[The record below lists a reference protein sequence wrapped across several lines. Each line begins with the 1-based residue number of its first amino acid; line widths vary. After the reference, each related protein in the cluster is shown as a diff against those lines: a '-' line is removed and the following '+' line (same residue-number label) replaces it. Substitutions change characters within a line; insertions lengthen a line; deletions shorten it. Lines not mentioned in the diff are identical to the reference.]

1 MAIIERDVILQGKT
15 ESGQPTLDFPI
26 TRLSNIEAS
35 SDIKSKPEAGDYLP
49 IIDGQD
55 DGMKMVPVETLL
67 PKEDNYVRSNKNF
80 LRNAIFKHPVNRR
93 GKTLY
98 ENTKF
103 NAFGPNTIDL
113 WGLNGNNLGTILV
126 STEDQCLIF
135 STKHMIQ
142 LYQQIKDK
150 DIGSLL
156 GKKVTISALID
167 RNISG
172 DMWIGFCNIDKS
184 DITYQHPNYYISKK
198 LDISPG
204 LQLISYTLDLPE
216 TLEHNI
222 FYGYIQPVTVSPTD
236 DTPITS
242 MKLYGMKVELG
253 DTQTLARMNSD
264 GVWELID
271 DPDYAEEYAYCEKY
285 DLDDYSFV
293 GDYHV
298 NENLI
303 PNWDFRHPMNS
314 QGKTEYGVI
323 DGTNVN
329 FTPLCTIDDW
339 IIDSIGAK
347 VTIKEGCINY
357 KNAIINDST
366 GVHCFFFRKKAK
378 YFPFKKGDLISISLL
393 CKLNNTSSKNLCID
407 FYNDSIEN
415 AYNNGYQYTPVSLE
429 SNKLTLVHIIKE
441 IPSVF
446 NPEDTIKIGFFSD
459 NNVAFDIDIYAIKLE
474 LGSVST
480 LAHLDSNGRYV
491 IHNTNSNMVNS
502 LSNCFDMYYGEYY
515 PINRSNPNLLDNW
528 YFIDPINQ
536 RGQSEYTTR
545 DCYVFDRWKKNAGKS
560 VKVYN
565 GYIQIEGTSLEDYI
579 NLVQYFPNGSAYRNI
594 CLTAS
599 ILYQFETDNP
609 NNSYLFF
616 YNDTTHLSMKNIKL
630 TPSYDNW
637 ELASVSFDI
646 PSDIEKFNV
655 TINASGILKI
665 KAMKLEIGTAQ
676 TLARKIGDNWVL
688 NDPPPNRVLE
698 LQKCQ
703 RYLQRF
709 YGRISSQVFYTNDK
723 IVYPISLNC
732 AMAKKPKLIYND
744 LVVEKVSGGFVEGF
758 IFEVDP
764 LYNYDSYSLNISIA
778 ANKSSHGLSE
788 NTTLNARAMI
798 LLSAEDI

>member
-15 ESGQPTLDFPI
+15 ESGQSTLDFPI

-93 GKTLY
+93 GKTTY
-98 ENTKF
+98 
-103 NAFGPNTIDL
+103 APNVWNGFVPSTIDL
-113 WGLNGNNLGTILV
+113 WGIGTKYTVIID
-126 STEDQCLIF
+126 TENQCLVLKTSNNDHFFQKVIN
-135 STKHMIQ
+135 Q
-142 LYQQIKDK
+142 K
-150 DIGSLL
+150 DIL
-156 GKKVTISALID
+156 GKTITISALID
-167 RNISG
+167 RDIAGNTI
-172 DMWIGFCNIDKS
+172 IGFS
-184 DITYQHPNYYISKK
+184 DTIGNDFTNAVYYSKTFR
-198 LDISPG
+198 DIQPG
-204 LQLISYTLDLPE
+204 LQIISYTVQLPDSL
-216 TLEHNI
+216 TNGRLCA
-222 FYGYIQPVTVSPTD
+222 YIQSVISSDIETAV
-236 DTPITS
+236 S
-242 MKLYGMKVELG
+242 MKIYGMKVELG

-329 FTPLCTIDDW
+329 FTPLYTIDDW

-357 KNAIINDST
+357 KNAIINDSIN
-366 GVHCFFFRKKAK
+366 VHCFFFRKKAK

-393 CKLNNTSSKNLCID
+393 CKLNNTSSKNLYID
-407 FYNDSIEN
+407 FFNDSIEN
-415 AYNNGYQYTPVSLE
+415 AYNNGYQCTPVSLE
-429 SNKLTLVHIIKE
+429 SNKLTLVHIINE

-536 RGQSEYTTR
+536 EEQVSYSIREYIMDRWLLGFNVDSTASVTIHAGEYTE
-545 DCYVFDRWKKNAGKS
+545 WAGYGSWLIQRFPDTHMVGKLATLS
-560 VKVYN
+560 VLFSDGSLVSGSN
-565 GYIQIEGTSLEDYI
+565 IHSITNNIYIVDSYFNIPGLIEGYAQDDETEGI
-579 NLVQYFPNGSAYRNI
+579 WRIVLVNHSA
-594 CLTAS
+594 
-599 ILYQFETDNP
+599 
-609 NNSYLFF
+609 
-616 YNDTTHLSMKNIKL
+616 
-630 TPSYDNW
+630 TP
-637 ELASVSFDI
+637 
-646 PSDIEKFNV
+646 
-655 TINASGILKI
+655 LKI
-665 KAMKLEIGTAQ
+665 VAVKFESGPVQ
-676 TLARKIGDNWVL
+676 TLARQTADGKWVL
-688 NDPPPNRVLE
+688 NDPPPDRVLE
-698 LQKCQ
+698 LLKCQ
-703 RYLQRF
+703 KYQWITENESVFWLYRCNDGVNRLTIHFPVAMRDIPNIQFDMNTTSANEIKTEFITNSTASF
-709 YGRISSQVFYTNDK
+709 YAIG
-723 IVYPISLNC
+723 
-732 AMAKKPKLIYND
+732 A
-744 LVVEKVSGGFVEGF
+744 VEGK
-758 IFEVDP
+758 VP
-764 LYNYDSYSLNISIA
+764 SITKIRCK
-778 ANKSSHGLSE
+778 ANL
-788 NTTLNARAMI
+788 
-798 LLSAEDI
+798 